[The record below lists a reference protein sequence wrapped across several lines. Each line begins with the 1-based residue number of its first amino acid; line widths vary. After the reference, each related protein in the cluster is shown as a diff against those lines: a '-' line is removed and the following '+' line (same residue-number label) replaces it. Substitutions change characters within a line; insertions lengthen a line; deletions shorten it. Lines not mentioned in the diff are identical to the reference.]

1 MTGAPRP
8 RERRGGPVFF
18 DAAAGPRDDGA
29 RTAPAKIPAMKNA
42 PAFPASPL
50 VARLVELAIE
60 EDLAGGDLT
69 GESCVPETAKAT
81 ATVVAREPLILCG
94 APLLAM
100 VAARVAPDAVLKVKR
115 ADGEKLQAG
124 DVVAQLAGP
133 ARELLR
139 GERICLNFLMHLSGI
154 ASLTADIARI
164 NPAVRLLDTR
174 KTRPGWRLLE
184 KYAVAVGGG
193 LNHRVSLGDG
203 VLIKDNHLR
212 AAGGVAKAVAAA
224 KARHPY
230 RKIEVEVE
238 SRAQLQEAVRAGAD
252 IVLLDNFKDGEL
264 PALLREIP
272 NSVTIEIS
280 GGMTP
285 ERLAALP
292 VDPRLFVSM
301 GFLTHHA
308 VWADFAMDLKL
319 AAKR

>member
-1 MTGAPRP
+1 
-8 RERRGGPVFF
+8 
-18 DAAAGPRDDGA
+18 
-29 RTAPAKIPAMKNA
+29 MKHS

-69 GESCVPETAKAT
+69 SESCVPAAAKA
-81 ATVVAREPLILCG
+81 AAKIVAREPLVLCG
-94 APLLAM
+94 TPLLPL
-100 VAARVAPDAVLKVKR
+100 VTARVAPGAALKLR
-115 ADGEKLQAG
+115 AADGEKLNAG
-124 DVVAQLAGP
+124 AVVAELSGP
-133 ARELLR
+133 ARELLMA
-139 GERICLNFLMHLSGI
+139 ERICLNFLMHLSGI
-154 ASLTADIARI
+154 ASLTADIALI
-164 NPAVRLLDTR
+164 NPGVRILDTR

-193 LNHRVSLGDG
+193 VNHRVSLGDG

-212 AAGGVAKAVAAA
+212 ASGGVAKAVAAA

-238 SRAQLQEAVRAGAD
+238 SRAQLKEAVKAGAD
-252 IVLLDNFKDGEL
+252 IILLDNFKDEEL
-264 PALLREIP
+264 PGLLKEIP
-272 NSVTIEIS
+272 AAVTVEIS

-292 VDPRLFVSM
+292 ADPRLFVSM
-301 GFLTHHA
+301 GFITHHA

-319 AAKR
+319 SKAR